1 MNGMRKVGRS
11 STNKKEVTISDDELD
26 FDQGIEEAL
35 EENLPEFHNRKIRE
49 ECHIAELKHGV
60 SEPDKLLSTNKSA

>member
-11 STNKKEVTISDDELD
+11 STNKKEVSISDDELD

-35 EENLPEFHNRKIRE
+35 EENLPEFHTIKNRE
-49 ECHIAELKHGV
+49 DGHIAELKHGA
-60 SEPDKLLSTNKSA
+60 SGPDKLLSTNKSA